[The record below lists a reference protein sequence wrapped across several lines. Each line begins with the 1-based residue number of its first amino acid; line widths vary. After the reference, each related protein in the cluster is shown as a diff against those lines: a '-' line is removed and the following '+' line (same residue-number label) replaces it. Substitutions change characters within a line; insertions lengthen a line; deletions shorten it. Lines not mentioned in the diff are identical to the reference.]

1 MAISARNQDAGP
13 SIHLHAELLPN
24 IRQVTLYI
32 SLPENREL
40 NDVTP
45 GIFISESRRAVTISY
60 PEPFDDV
67 TETIKL
73 PARVSEASR
82 RGLRIDEQKR
92 EDGGNKRADDG
103 SRRELSFRMQLDDT
117 AEESNGAS
125 RLNPD
130 EIVDDYVPWTAS
142 DMAPSTK
149 VRCKECENV
158 FLDKPTLHNDAGT
171 GLPAWIWKDLPSGNW
186 AEMMDFWHCHKPDPP
201 KGAEASEEA
210 NAQVK
215 GYGAANR
222 VVAVP
227 GTVLV
232 DVATFLVAG
241 VDCLGLEKVRT
252 HIFRFSLLLLFFF
265 CFWATRRR
273 PRRPLARPPIH
284 LP

>member
-1 MAISARNQDAGP
+1 MAISAPNQDAGP

-60 PEPFDDV
+60 PEPFDDI

-149 VRCKECENV
+149 VRCKECGNL
-158 FLDKPTLHNDAGT
+158 FLDKPTPHNDAGT

-252 HIFRFSLLLLFFF
+252 HIFRFFSSFAFLLLFLGKKKE
-265 CFWATRRR
+265 TS
-273 PRRPLARPPIH
+273 PSPG
-284 LP
+284 